1 MRNIARIRLLSVLLL
16 VAMAQVSQTT
26 VAVNVHYFFLSE
38 PGKVF
43 PLLTSQMKNGLL
55 QYHRAADKATR
66 VDNTIGG
73 ETALEYSDSV
83 YLRVRSSE
91 AKTVEIRMFFPSK
104 RDTVLAVIA
113 TYLLPSA
120 DSKIT
125 FYDSEWRE
133 VEAKRYINLLGPEG
147 FLVKGTPK
155 EIEEEMKDKV
165 PFGMMKLEFKGD
177 KHDVIVAEPSLKTFL
192 TEDDYNRLKPY
203 LNEKVYYT
211 LNGKKFTLSKQYL
224 K

>member
-1 MRNIARIRLLSVLLL
+1 M
-16 VAMAQVSQTT
+16 
-26 VAVNVHYFFLSE
+26 
-38 PGKVF
+38 
-43 PLLTSQMKNGLL
+43 
-55 QYHRAADKATR
+55 
-66 VDNTIGG
+66 DNAIGG
-73 ETALEYSDSV
+73 ETALVYSDSV
-83 YLRVRSSE
+83 YLRVRSSG
-91 AKTVEIRMFFPSK
+91 AKTVEMRMFFPTK
-104 RDTVLAVIA
+104 RDTVLAVIE

-125 FYDSEWRE
+125 FYDSQWRE
-133 VEAKRYINLLGPEG
+133 LEAKRYINLLGPEG

-155 EIEEEMKDKV
+155 EILEEMKDKV

-192 TEDDYNRLKPY
+192 TEADYNRFKPY

-211 LNGKKFTLSKQYL
+211 LNGKKFSLSKTYL